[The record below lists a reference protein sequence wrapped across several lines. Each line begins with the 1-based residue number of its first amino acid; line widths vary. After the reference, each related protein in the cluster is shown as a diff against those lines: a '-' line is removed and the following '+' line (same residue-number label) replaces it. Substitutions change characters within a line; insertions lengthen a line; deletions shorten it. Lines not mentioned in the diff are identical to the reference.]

1 MLDLKRLGTSATV
14 GAKAQFRLQGTGIAD
29 RHARIFRGSDRQ
41 VWIEPLEGEVW
52 IERGRLRELVSRP
65 QRLVHGDVI
74 VIGDRFVN
82 YSNAA
87 NAPKGNKKVR
97 PTWSR

>member
-1 MLDLKRLGTSATV
+1 MFDLRNVGNSAV
-14 GAKAQFRLQGTGIAD
+14 IGAKAQLRVEGLGIAD

-52 IERGRLRELVSRP
+52 IERGVLRELVSRP
-65 QRLVHGDVI
+65 RRLLHGDVI
-74 VIGDRFVN
+74 VIGDRAVS

-87 NAPKGNKKVR
+87 NAPRAASKVR
-97 PTWSR
+97 PAWSR